1 MEFRA
6 EMRQGK
12 EHATAKVLKLA
23 RYEKPYAFKQKGNE
37 EQAAFNTKLDET
49 TVEAEA
55 EAKLM
60 KNDLEGKIETVRDF
74 WRNKIVEGAS
84 RSGQILRN
92 ALTKIICKN
101 IILRHICHLSCVH
114 SEFFGNK
121 FYLHISC

>member
-12 EHATAKVLKLA
+12 EHATAKVLKRA
-23 RYEKPYAFKQKGNE
+23 RYEKLYGFKQKGNE

-49 TVEAEA
+49 TAEAEA
-55 EAKLM
+55 EAELM

-84 RSGQILRN
+84 RSEQILRN
-92 ALTKIICKN
+92 SLT
-101 IILRHICHLSCVH
+101 
-114 SEFFGNK
+114 
-121 FYLHISC
+121 